1 MTGINGQVDTVEVG
15 IKVIYDS
22 VLVLQFF
29 SPKCFISFLRWKRC
43 DLRGSPVFLK
53 INYQMIML

>member
-1 MTGINGQVDTVEVG
+1 MTGINGQDDTVQVG

-22 VLVLQFF
+22 GFAIFF
-29 SPKCFISFLRWKRC
+29 PKCFISFLRWKRC

-53 INYQMIML
+53 IKYQMIML